1 MSIIEIAQ
9 KTRVSARKLAVLS
22 ADAKNQAI
30 EAVAKALEAA
40 APDIVAA
47 NAADCKAACAD
58 GIAKPLYD
66 RLKLDESKLKS
77 AIAGVRDVAIQ
88 KMGWKN
94 TTKARKAFGDVPV
107 VTTETRFVRWKLRR
121 WIELVR
127 LNKRFSIAKMSK
139 PVARFARGKS

>member
-22 ADAKNQAI
+22 ANAKNQAI
-30 EAVAKALEAA
+30 EAMAKALEAA

-47 NAADCKAACAD
+47 NAADCKAAETD

-88 KMGWKN
+88 KIG
-94 TTKARKAFGDVPV
+94 
-107 VTTETRFVRWKLRR
+107 
-121 WIELVR
+121 
-127 LNKRFSIAKMSK
+127 
-139 PVARFARGKS
+139 